1 MLRGGSRFN
10 LILLLYMGK
19 KTCAKFK
26 FKISHVYWK
35 QSVFY
40 KLDKIY
46 KFYLHKR
53 IIPPFKEIIKCG
65 RKSKDSLK

>member
-1 MLRGGSRFN
+1 
-10 LILLLYMGK
+10 MGK
-19 KTCAKFK
+19 KICAKFK

-35 QSVFY
+35 QSASY

-46 KFYLHKR
+46 KFYLPHKR

-65 RKSKDSLK
+65 RKSKGSLK